1 VKVALLRA
9 ARPAVVAAPALPG
22 AVGRWLPPLRAATLP
37 VAPGDTLVLVAGRS
51 RPIEDRDA
59 LTAAAPRDVAKRLVD
74 DAMVLVA
81 RRR

>member
-1 VKVALLRA
+1 
-9 ARPAVVAAPALPG
+9 VAAPALLG

-51 RPIEDRDA
+51 HPIEDRDA
-59 LTAAAPRDVAKRLVD
+59 LAAAAPRDVAKRLLD
-74 DAMVLVA
+74 DSMVLIA